1 MPGTSPVFS
10 QVMSALHPQEFA
22 RCLENYPAPRR
33 PRGLSAYDHFLALCF
48 AQLTGREGLRD
59 LVACLNARPARAYQ
73 AGFRTR
79 LTRTNLAYANE
90 HRDWRSLAAVA
101 QVLMRRAARL
111 YAEHPVAE
119 ELPQLSY
126 ALDASLIDLSLALFP
141 WANWQHTHAAVKLHM
156 LLSLRGP
163 IPAWTAVTEASLP
176 DAKMLDQIPL
186 QKGAFYV
193 LDRGYLDFGRLA
205 RLHRAGAFFVVRSKC
220 NVRAR
225 VLEARGV
232 DKSLGLRCDQVFQ
245 LATKWSR
252 HRYPDRLRRIRIHDV
267 AAGRS
272 LVFLTNHFE
281 LPAIT
286 VAELYRRRW
295 QVELYFKWIKQH
307 LRLRGFLGRT
317 QNAVRLQVWSA
328 ICAYLLVAIA
338 KKQFGLPQSLHQIL
352 QVLSVSIFE
361 PIPLAELFP
370 PLLPPPST
378 PNQLTLLP

>member
-1 MPGTSPVFS
+1 MPDSSPVFS
-10 QVMSALHPQEFA
+10 QVMSALHPQEFT
-22 RCLENYPAPRR
+22 RCLENYPPPRR

-90 HRDWRSLAAVA
+90 HRDWRSLAAGA

-111 YAEHPVAE
+111 YADHPLAD

-141 WANWQHTHAAVKLHM
+141 WANWQHTDAAVKLHM

-176 DAKMLDQIPL
+176 EAKMLDQIPL

-193 LDRGYLDFGRLA
+193 LDRGYLDFRSLA
-205 RLHRAGAFFVVRSKC
+205 RLQAAGAFFVVHSKC
-220 NVRAR
+220 HVRVR
-225 VLEARGV
+225 VRDSRGV
-232 DKSLGLRCDQVFQ
+232 DKSRGLRCDQFVK
-245 LATKWSR
+245 LATSWSR
-252 HRYPDRLRRIRIHDV
+252 RRYADPLRRIRIYD
-267 AAGRS
+267 ATTSRS

-295 QVELYFKWIKQH
+295 QVELFFKWIKQH

-338 KKQFGLPQSLHQIL
+338 KKQFGLHQSLHQIL

-361 PIPLAELFP
+361 PVPLAELFP
-370 PLLPPPST
+370 PPVASSPGANQLILLP
-378 PNQLTLLP
+378 